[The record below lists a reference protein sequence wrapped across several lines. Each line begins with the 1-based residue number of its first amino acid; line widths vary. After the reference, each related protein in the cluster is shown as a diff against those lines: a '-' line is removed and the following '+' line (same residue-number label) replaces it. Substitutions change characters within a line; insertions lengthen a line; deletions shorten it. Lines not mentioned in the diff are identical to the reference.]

1 MTKAK
6 NRPKTIMN
14 SLRVTIR
21 PRVSDDE
28 ISARKTGAFPIRR
41 RINEERRLSR
51 EPAGYIVVEPCD
63 TTDYEGFTVADHLPG
78 APGRVPPHFSWAT
91 PWPRS
96 AL

>member
-1 MTKAK
+1 
-6 NRPKTIMN
+6 MN

-28 ISARKTGAFPIRR
+28 ISTRKTTTFPIRR
-41 RINEERRLSR
+41 RVHEDRMLSR
-51 EPAGYIVVEPCD
+51 KLAGYIVLEPCD
-63 TTDYEGFTVADHLPG
+63 TTDYEGFTAADRLPG
-78 APGRVPPHFSWAT
+78 GPGRVPPHFSWAT